1 MIFSLQSIAL
11 SILFYP
17 GYNIIFVSEYY
28 SMKSNLF
35 FKDALKLR
43 RPNAF
48 HVMLKPAGPSCN
60 LNCTYCYYLEKRK
73 LYRDTRNF
81 HMSEELLENFTR
93 QFIEAHDIPVVT
105 FTWQGG
111 EPTLMG
117 LDFFRKAIELQEKY
131 RNGKKIENAFQTNGT
146 RLDDDWCSFFH
157 DNKILVGISID
168 GEEHNHDHY
177 RKTFSG
183 RPTFKRVMKGIE
195 MLHRHKVE
203 FNTLSVVNSY
213 NVHFA
218 LETYRFLKRIGSG
231 FIQFLPVAERSCDDI
246 GEDGLNLVS
255 PGFAGVARVT
265 EWSVGAGD
273 FGDFLIA
280 IFDEWVRNDV
290 ARYFVQIFD
299 ATLANYVGENP
310 GLCVFNDTC
319 GDALVMEHNGD
330 LFSCDH
336 FVYPEYFLGNINDT
350 GLIDLVRSQKQ
361 FDFGIGKRNS
371 LPEYCLRCEV
381 RYACHGEC
389 PKHRFILTP
398 DGKPGLNY
406 LCRGYRRFFKHV
418 EPYMEFMA
426 GELKGKRPP
435 ANVMQWIRNRESQVV
450 RPELPGRNDP
460 CPCGSGKKFKNCCL
474 VKYF

>member
-195 MLHRHKVE
+195 LLHRHKVE

-280 IFDEWVRNDV
+280 IFDEWVRRDV
-290 ARYFVQIFD
+290 GKIFVQIFD
-299 ATLANYVGENP
+299 ASLAAWMGAFQSVCIFSP
-310 GLCVFNDTC
+310 TC
-319 GDALVMEHNGD
+319 GTALAMEHNGD
-330 LFSCDH
+330 LYSCDH
-336 FVYPEYFLGNINDT
+336 FVDRDHLLGNIERVSMEK
-350 GLIDLVRSQKQ
+350 LASSEKQ
-361 FDFGIGKRNS
+361 RRFGQDKLNS
-371 LPEYCLRCEV
+371 LPKYCLGCEV
-381 RYACHGEC
+381 RFA
-389 PKHRFILTP
+389 
-398 DGKPGLNY
+398 
-406 LCRGYRRFFKHV
+406 
-418 EPYMEFMA
+418 
-426 GELKGKRPP
+426 
-435 ANVMQWIRNRESQVV
+435 
-450 RPELPGRNDP
+450 
-460 CPCGSGKKFKNCCL
+460 
-474 VKYF
+474 